1 LRRFISFI
9 SAVCLLLLI
18 AACADTGTTR
28 STRRSAS
35 DRTAVP
41 VSAAQ
46 RNDFEKALGFMKKEQ
61 YEKAL
66 PLLEAIIG
74 ENDGLPGANVNL
86 AIAYMKLAGEGDAES
101 YAKAEEA
108 LLRAVEVSPKNE
120 VVQFELGLLYRKT
133 GRFDLSRKAYE
144 EAIKVNRNYAMAYYN
159 LAILCDI
166 YMQQLKCAVENFEN
180 YRKLTPEGS
189 QQVGMWLT
197 DLRRR
202 AGIPEPEPAV
212 VASEKEAE

>member
-1 LRRFISFI
+1 MRRFISFI

-28 STRRSAS
+28 RSAGT
-35 DRTAVP
+35 RTAVP

-66 PLLEAIIG
+66 PLLEAIIS
-74 ENDGLPGANVNL
+74 ENEGLPGANVNL

-101 YAKAEEA
+101 YAKAEQA

-166 YMQQLKCAVENFEN
+166 YMQQLKCAVQNFEN
-180 YRKLTPEGS
+180 YQKLTPEGS
-189 QQVGMWLT
+189 QQVDMWLT

>member
-1 LRRFISFI
+1 MRRFISFI

-28 STRRSAS
+28 RSAGT
-35 DRTAVP
+35 RTAVP

-66 PLLEAIIG
+66 PLLEAIIS

-101 YAKAEEA
+101 YAKAEKA

-180 YRKLTPEGS
+180 YQKLAPEGS
-189 QQVGMWLT
+189 QQVSMWLT

-212 VASEKEAE
+212 VASEKEVE